1 MYVVEK
7 ICGVGYTVD
16 MKILSLELNNF
27 RNYKHVAVDFKDGL
41 NILYGKN
48 ASGKT
53 NMLESVYLC
62 SIFHSPR
69 TTKDKEMVLIGEDK
83 ATVSLVL
90 QTKYKKQTINLQ
102 IDEKGKK
109 RVLVNNIP
117 LNRAG
122 ELFGVLGVVF
132 FSPDEMKLVKES
144 PQERRRFMDVGLSQQ
159 QRSYFSALQRYNKTV
174 KQKNNL
180 LKEWRGNR
188 NIDDML
194 DVWDT
199 CLAKDGAV
207 IISKRLAYIETLN
220 DAASKFHTA
229 ISSEKEKL
237 VLSYESTIKT
247 ESSKADISDIEKQ
260 LYESIVNSRS
270 KDKELGYCT
279 VGPHRDDIK
288 IEINGKDSRKF
299 ASQGQ
304 QRTVALALKLGEV
317 IIYKNEIGEPPILLL
332 DDVLSELDIGRQ
344 KLLLEMTEGFQTIL
358 TCTEYT
364 LDDKGNRIHVSDGVA
379 KNIN

>member
-1 MYVVEK
+1 
-7 ICGVGYTVD
+7 

-27 RNYKHVAVDFKDGL
+27 RNYKRVNVDFDDGL
-41 NILYGKN
+41 NVLYGKN

-53 NMLESVYLC
+53 NMLESIYLC

-69 TTKDKEMVLIGEDK
+69 TVKDKEMVLIGENK
-83 ATVSLVL
+83 ATVSLTL
-90 QTKYKKQTINLQ
+90 KTKYKKQTINLQ
-102 IDEKGKK
+102 IDDKGKK
-109 RVLVNNIP
+109 KVLVDNIP

-159 QRSYFSALQRYNKTV
+159 QRSYFYSLQRYNKTL

-180 LKEWRGNR
+180 LKEWSKSR

-194 DVWDT
+194 DVWDA
-199 CLAKDGAV
+199 CLAKEGAV
-207 IISKRLAYIETLN
+207 IVSKRIAYIDTLN
-220 DAASKFHTA
+220 DAASRFHNA
-229 ISSEKEKL
+229 ISSEKESLK
-237 VLSYESTIKT
+237 LSYESSLVFDNENIKKTNT
-247 ESSKADISDIEKQ
+247 EEIEKH
-260 LYESIVNSRS
+260 LYESIVSARA
-270 KDKELGYCT
+270 KDKELGYST

-317 IIYKNEIGEPPILLL
+317 IIYKNEIGEAPVLLL
-332 DDVLSELDIGRQ
+332 DDVLSELDIDRQ
-344 KLLLEMTEGFQTIL
+344 KLLLDMTNGFQTVI
-358 TCTEYT
+358 TCTEFN
-364 LDDKGNRIHVSDGVA
+364 LDCEYNGIYVMDGTA
-379 KNIN
+379 KNNKRNE